1 MKEFNLTYLAQ
12 YFNHILGEDDF
23 EIKAFVNNYVKDDK
37 VKGTV
42 QGTIYPVFA
51 KGISALSSSLQ
62 ITFEVPCDNDLQFQ
76 RYISKIQSLC
86 GESRFNIDATWNT
99 EIDGTGES
107 GGSIYNCYSQLQ
119 LEYPLTEPQESNG
132 IIVLIVQ
139 LTGAIR
145 ITKESGNELLIGY
158 DVETNLSLYE
168 YFEGENLSIISIGV
182 KTVKEGASDTAETLN
197 TKIPYF
203 TAQNTFYTI
212 DFYYTGSFIEDRILK
227 HIEKKKVDV
236 DDDYEEEM
244 ELYVY
249 LTRKY
254 PNGIEIKHKC
264 MVLSDSQ
271 IIESPSTYTHIILNL
286 QTVD

>member
-1 MKEFNLTYLAQ
+1 MKEFNLSFLAQ
-12 YFNHILGEDDF
+12 YFNHILGEEDF
-23 EIKAFVNNYVKDDK
+23 DIKAFVNNYVKDDK

-51 KGISALSSSLQ
+51 KNISALSSSLQ
-62 ITFEVPCDNDLQFQ
+62 ITFEVPCDNNLQFQ
-76 RYISKIQSLC
+76 KYISKIQSLC
-86 GESRFNIDATWNT
+86 GESRFNIDARWVT
-99 EIDGTGES
+99 EDGEES

-119 LEYPLTEPQESNG
+119 LEYPLTDPQESNG

-145 ITKESGNELLIGY
+145 VTKDGEKELLIGY
-158 DVETNLSLYE
+158 DVDTSLSLYE
-168 YFEGENLSIISIGV
+168 YFEEQNLSIISVGV
-182 KTVKEGASDTAETLN
+182 KTSDTAETLN

-212 DFYYTGSFIEDRILK
+212 DFYYTGSDIENRILK

-236 DDDYEEEM
+236 DDDYEEDM
-244 ELYVY
+244 ELCVY

-254 PNGIEIKHKC
+254 PNGIKIKHKC
-264 MVLSDSQ
+264 MILSDSQ

>member
-62 ITFEVPCDNDLQFQ
+62 ITFEVPCDNNLQFQ

-107 GGSIYNCYSQLQ
+107 GGSIYNCFSQLQ

-132 IIVLIVQ
+132 IIVLIIQ

-158 DVETNLSLYE
+158 DVDTSISLDDINYKE
-168 YFEGENLSIISIGV
+168 LSIISVGA
-182 KTVKEGASDTAETLN
+182 KTVKEGSSDMLEKEN
-197 TKIPYF
+197 TKIPYM
-203 TAQNTFYTI
+203 TAQNTFYSL
-212 DFYYTGSFIEDRILK
+212 DFYYTGSEIENAILK
-227 HIEKKKVDV
+227 HIEKADNGDV
-236 DDDYEEEM
+236 EFY
-244 ELYVY
+244 LYIK
-249 LTRKY
+249 RQY
-254 PNGIEIKHKC
+254 PNGIEIKHRC
-264 MVLSDSQ
+264 MLLSDSQ
-271 IIESPSTYTHIILNL
+271 LVESPSTYTHILLNL

>member
-51 KGISALSSSLQ
+51 KGISALSSTLQ

-99 EIDGTGES
+99 KIDGTGES
-107 GGSIYNCYSQLQ
+107 GGSIYNCFSQLQ

-132 IIVLIVQ
+132 IIVLIIQ

-158 DVETNLSLYE
+158 DVDTSISLDDESYKE
-168 YFEGENLSIISIGV
+168 LSIISVGA
-182 KTVKEGASDTAETLN
+182 KTVKEGSSDMSEKEN
-197 TKIPYF
+197 TKIPYMI
-203 TAQNTFYTI
+203 AQNTFYTV
-212 DFYYTGSFIEDRILK
+212 DFYYTGSEIENTILK
-227 HIEKKKVDV
+227 HIEKADNGDV
-236 DDDYEEEM
+236 EF
-244 ELYVY
+244 Y
-249 LTRKY
+249 LHIKRQY

-264 MVLSDSQ
+264 MLLSDSQ
-271 IIESPSTYTHIILNL
+271 IVESPSTYTHILLNL